1 MNLSTI
7 VTTQKDNYLIAQLD
21 RGTANALNQEMVN
34 DLHKLVEFAE
44 KDKSIGGI
52 IFTGKPHFFSGG
64 VDLLEV
70 YAYDSAATRH
80 FWGSF
85 IQLAAK
91 LVAFPKPL
99 VAAITG
105 HSPAGGCVLACAC
118 DYRVMA
124 RGEKYRIG
132 LNEIAVGI
140 APRQSILELYA
151 FWIGKRKAYQYLLEG
166 YLMSGQEAF
175 MVGLVDELSDLDQT
189 LEQAE
194 IKMKQYLKLPQQAFQ
209 QTKKALKAGL
219 VRDMTATFEAD
230 LDLLHQQLMSDESRM
245 VMGQVVE
252 FLKTK
257 K

>member
-1 MNLSTI
+1 MKTLNI
-7 VTTQKDNYLIAQLD
+7 IPKDNYIVLQLD
-21 RGTANALNQEMVN
+21 RGKANTLNQAMIDNLRELFQHAKEDV
-34 DLHKLVEFAE
+34 
-44 KDKSIGGI
+44 SIGGVVI
-52 IFTGKPHFFSGG
+52 TGKAHFFTAG

-70 YAYDSAATRH
+70 YNYDSGGTRH

-85 IQLAAK
+85 LKLAAEM
-91 LVAFPKPL
+91 LAFPKPL

-105 HSPAGGCVLACAC
+105 HSPAGGCILACAC

-124 RGEKYRIG
+124 EGDKYQIG

-140 APRQSILELYA
+140 APRQSILQLYS

-166 YLMSGQEAF
+166 YLMSGKEALEI
-175 MVGLVDELSDLDQT
+175 GLVDELVPLDKT

-194 IKMKQYLKLPQQAFQ
+194 AKMKRYLKLPQEAFL
-209 QTKKALKAGL
+209 QTKKSLKAEL
-219 VRDMTATFEAD
+219 VHQMTSTFEAD

-245 VMGQVVE
+245 IMGQVVN
-252 FLKTK
+252 LLQSK